1 MSVVVV
7 VVLAMF
13 ISNLS
18 SDKIAHVHIYATT
31 ILCVIFWIKSNI
43 KICIFLTSGACR
55 ATVARVSESRH
66 ATDARCRVHGHAPLV
81 VWAPRRGAHTADPTT
96 KKEVLRRGLHGGH
109 DPEFPLGRHG

>member
-1 MSVVVV
+1 MNKEREEIRLASRHLLRSPARSSSSTPADRDRLHQHTMSTNVNSMSVVVV

-43 KICIFLTSGACR
+43 KMSNFLT
-55 ATVARVSESRH
+55 T
-66 ATDARCRVHGHAPLV
+66 
-81 VWAPRRGAHTADPTT
+81 
-96 KKEVLRRGLHGGH
+96 
-109 DPEFPLGRHG
+109 F